1 MNTAE
6 TAAWGTS
13 SAVPDFPWWK
23 YLLGAV
29 CAFNIGVSKT
39 GMPGLGILAIPLFV
53 VTVGDARLSA
63 GWLLPILLSGDVFA
77 VFYYRRHAAAGR
89 LFSLA
94 PSVVVGLGLG
104 SLMLRYDDRVL
115 RPIVGMIILSM
126 LILYL
131 IRKRSV
137 NPLPTDGAL
146 WGSLYGGFAGFATM
160 IANAAGPVMNIYLLS
175 KRLTRE
181 EFVATGAWF
190 FFLVNLSKLPV
201 YVHHGMISRQSL
213 TFDAMLLPA
222 SVAGALLGRKLLALM
237 PERVFEW
244 SVIVLAFLATGLL
257 FFPRG

>member
-1 MNTAE
+1 M
-6 TAAWGTS
+6 
-13 SAVPDFPWWK
+13 PDLPLWK
-23 YLLGAV
+23 YLLGAF
-29 CAFNIGVSKT
+29 CAFNIGVAKT

-63 GWLLPILLSGDVFA
+63 GWLLPILLSGDIFA
-77 VFYYRRHAAAGR
+77 VFYYRRHAAAGK

-94 PSVVVGLGLG
+94 PSVAVGLAAG
-104 SLMLRYDDRVL
+104 SFMLRFDDRVL
-115 RPIVGMIILSM
+115 RPIVGFIILSM

-137 NPLPTDGAL
+137 NPLPTEGVVYT
-146 WGSLYGGFAGFATM
+146 SFYGGFAGFATM

-201 YVHHGMISRQSL
+201 YLNHGMISGKSL
-213 TFDAMLLPA
+213 AFDAVLLPA
-222 SVAGALLGRKLLALM
+222 SIGGALMGRKLLALM

-244 SVIVLAFLATGLL
+244 SVTVLAFLATGLL
-257 FFPRG
+257 FMPNR